1 MRVYMYVC
9 YVLTMYKL
17 NFTNVGCMYVC
28 VYVVKDRKAGKA
40 GSSSSGS
47 KKGGSESKEKK
58 KSKKTNDVIELNEAN
73 FNALVLESSD
83 HW

>member
-1 MRVYMYVC
+1 M
-9 YVLTMYKL
+9 
-17 NFTNVGCMYVC
+17 
-28 VYVVKDRKAGKA
+28 KDRKAGKA

-83 HW
+83 HWLVMALLRYCIGLFHIIR